1 MNNGRGRGSTPA
13 GRALMSS
20 VLVAVIGLSGC
31 AGSDAQVVRATD
43 SSAIPPA
50 AGSIAAGSN
59 TAGSTTAG
67 SSTDNADE
75 VARQVTEYLD
85 AQGSYFNPVQSV
97 LADVDGRELV
107 AYYGPDS
114 GPDVAHNV
122 YSVTKSVISMLVG
135 IAVGEGLI
143 GSVDQTVAELLPAHG
158 LTMAPGVGAVT
169 LGQLLTM
176 TGGITDEA
184 VLDVDPNGI
193 DESSPRYTADADWIA
208 VTLATPLAQPAGAGF
223 LYSNLG
229 SHLLSAILVQAT
241 GRPVL
246 EYAREKLFHP
256 LGVSTEPADQPTYP
270 SVNLREYDSRP
281 AFGWS
286 TDPQGLNLGASDL
299 KLTAPDMIKLGRLYL
314 QEGQWEGRQLVPEE
328 WVRESTSTQVANEE
342 QAIYGYPYGYLW
354 WLPSTDDHPGFA
366 ALGWAGQLIQVI
378 PDLNLVVAVST
389 TNGPAGYS
397 DPSALVDLIVPI
409 IAGE

>member
-1 MNNGRGRGSTPA
+1 MNGRRGRGSTPA
-13 GRALMSS
+13 GRALVSA
-20 VLVAVIGLSGC
+20 VLVALVGLSGC
-31 AGSDAQVVRATD
+31 AGSDAPVADATD

-50 AGSIAAGSN
+50 VGSIAAGSN
-59 TAGSTTAG
+59 TAGSTTTG
-67 SSTDNADE
+67 SSTDKAAE

-85 AQGSYFNPVQSV
+85 AQESYFNPVQSV
-97 LADVDGRELV
+97 LANVDGRDLV
-107 AYYGPDS
+107 AHYGRDS

-122 YSVTKSVISMLVG
+122 YSVTKSVMSMLVG

-169 LGQLLTM
+169 LRQLLTM

-246 EYAREKLFHP
+246 DYAREKLFHP
-256 LGVSTEPADQPTYP
+256 LGISTEPADQPTYP
-270 SVNLREYDSRP
+270 DSQPPGVRLQARIRLVDRSAGSEPGHVRSQAHRSRHDQAGPAVPPGRP
-281 AFGWS
+281 MG
-286 TDPQGLNLGASDL
+286 GAATRAGSMGPGIDEH
-299 KLTAPDMIKLGRLYL
+299 P
-314 QEGQWEGRQLVPEE
+314 GRQ
-328 WVRESTSTQVANEE
+328 
-342 QAIYGYPYGYLW
+342 
-354 WLPSTDDHPGFA
+354 
-366 ALGWAGQLIQVI
+366 
-378 PDLNLVVAVST
+378 
-389 TNGPAGYS
+389 
-397 DPSALVDLIVPI
+397 
-409 IAGE
+409 